1 MRRKHWLTWLLAV
14 SLFVSLVGLT
24 AVIKP
29 QTAVASQKKQP
40 VNITLWHAM
49 TGPSE
54 KALKTMV
61 TDYNHSQSKVH
72 VTALYQGNYGDLQ
85 KKIMAAGKSHTLPA
99 LGQLSYSAVPDLQSH
114 QLIQPIT
121 KLVNGKQGLSKKD
134 LNDLYATFTKN
145 MKYKN
150 AYYTTPLNKS
160 PRLLFYNKDLL
171 KKYNLSVPKTW
182 QDVATDGAK
191 VKQDNIAALGI
202 DAGFD
207 IEFAGIAQEFGSSII
222 SNNLKPQMNS
232 KGPRAA
238 SAFFVDNIKK
248 GAIKTAGSDK
258 YYSGAFTQ
266 GKSLFYISSSS
277 AIQAIKANASKGFNW
292 GTAEMPANKSK
303 RLSAVGG
310 ADLMMFKGLS
320 SAKQKAAWDFM
331 KYSMSTKASAKWSQQ
346 SGYVPVRKSSVKLA
360 SYKKYLK
367 QNPAQQTAVDS
378 LNIGVQQP
386 TFKGYSAFRQDYI
399 TAIDDMFSLRK
410 SPKQVLPDL
419 QSKALAAQ
427 KNGD

>member
-1 MRRKHWLTWLLAV
+1 MKRNHWLTWLLAV
-14 SLFVSLVGLT
+14 PLLVGFAT
-24 AVIKP
+24 AIRP
-29 QTAVASQKKQP
+29 QTASASQTKKR

-54 KALKTMV
+54 KALADMV
-61 TDYNHSQSKVH
+61 TDYNHAQSKVH

-85 KKIMAAGKSHTLPA
+85 KKIMAAGKSNTLPA
-99 LGQLSYSAVPDLQSH
+99 LGQLGYSAVADLQSH

-121 KLVNGKQGLSKKD
+121 KLVNGKQGLTKKD
-134 LNDLYATFTKN
+134 FADLYPTFTKN
-145 MKYKN
+145 MTYKKN
-150 AYYTTPLNKS
+150 YYTIPLNKS
-160 PRLLFYNKDLL
+160 PRLLFYNKTLL
-171 KKYNLSVPKTW
+171 KKYHLAVPKTW
-182 QDVATDGAK
+182 QDIANDGAK

-207 IEFAGIAQEFGSSII
+207 IEFAGIAQEFGSPII
-222 SNNLKPQMNS
+222 NNRLKPQMNS
-232 KGPRAA
+232 KGPKAA
-238 SAFFVDNIKK
+238 SAYFVDNIKK
-248 GAIKTAGSDK
+248 GYIKPAGSDK

-277 AIQAIKANASKGFNW
+277 AIQAIQTHAPKDFSW
-292 GTAEMPANKSK
+292 GTAEMPAYKST

-320 SAKQKAAWDFM
+320 TAKQKAAWDFM
-331 KYSMSTKASAKWSQQ
+331 KYSMSTKASAKWSQA

-360 SYKKYLK
+360 SYKQYLK
-367 QNPAQQTAVDS
+367 QNPNQQTAVDS

-410 SPKQVLPDL
+410 TPKQVLPDL
-419 QSKALAAQ
+419 QNKALAAQ